1 MSSIGSRRKG
11 LVTIGVLGLIQSAMR
26 FGILGVVL
34 QNVWPATDHPVSP
47 EMALFID
54 VMFLFLGLSGIVLT
68 YGLMTGKK
76 WGYTGTIG
84 ISALTIVFDVW
95 AIIAVQPTALLGL
108 ILPTVFIVYLVM
120 RRNEFCFGLRSNER
134 VGGVRN

>member
-1 MSSIGSRRKG
+1 MSFIGNRRKG
-11 LVTIGVLGLIQSAMR
+11 LVAVGVLGLIQSAMR

-34 QNVWPATDHPVSP
+34 QNGWPATDHAVSP

-84 ISALTIVFDVW
+84 ISVLTIVFDVW

>member
-1 MSSIGSRRKG
+1 MSFIGNRRKG
-11 LVTIGVLGLIQSAMR
+11 LVAVGVLGLIQSAMR

-34 QNVWPATDHPVSP
+34 QNGWPATDHSVSS

-54 VMFLFLGLSGIVLT
+54 VMFLFLGIAGVVLT
-68 YGLMTGKK
+68 YGLLTGKR
-76 WGYTGTIG
+76 WGYNGTIG
-84 ISALTIVFDVW
+84 ISAFTIVFDVW

-108 ILPTVFIVYLVM
+108 VLPAVFIVYLVVKK
-120 RRNEFCFGLRSNER
+120 NEFCFGVRSNEC